1 MIKSMTG
8 FASAAAA
15 AGGWSLSIE
24 IRTYNSRHLDMALRL
39 PPGYI
44 DLEEQARSLIA
55 ARLTRGRVEARIH
68 IEDASAV
75 IGSVEAD
82 LARARA
88 VWTAL
93 ERVRTE
99 LGLTD
104 SVTLEMVLGTGGILK
119 NIQPE
124 TDLVS
129 VRALLESVL
138 IQALEELDG
147 MRTTEGQAL
156 ASDLLLRLAVVEDA
170 LGEISRQA
178 DGLPAAFHERLKDR
192 LAALTQGRVEMDPV
206 RMAQE
211 AAILADRCDIS
222 EEIVR
227 ARSHL
232 QQFRTIMEAAEAGG
246 RKLNF
251 LLQELNRE
259 FTTMGSK
266 IGSAAAAHQIV
277 AVKTELEKIREQ
289 IQNIE

>member
-68 IEDASAV
+68 IEDASAA

-93 ERVRTE
+93 ERARTE

-104 SVTLEMVLGTGGILK
+104 SVTLEMVLGAGGILK

-138 IQALEELDG
+138 IQALEALDG
-147 MRTTEGQAL
+147 MRTTEGQSL
-156 ASDLLLRLAVVEDA
+156 ASDLLLRLEVIETA
-170 LGEISRQA
+170 LGEISRHA
-178 DGLPAAFHERLKDR
+178 DGLPAAFYERLKDR
-192 LAALTQGRVEMDPV
+192 LAALAQGRVEMDPV
-206 RMAQE
+206 RIAQE

>member
-44 DLEEQARSLIA
+44 DLEEHARSLIA

-93 ERVRTE
+93 EQARVE

-104 SVTLEMVLGTGGILK
+104 PVTLEMVLGAGGVLK

-129 VRALLESVL
+129 VRALLASVL

-156 ASDLLLRLAVVEDA
+156 ASDLLLRLAIVEEA

-206 RMAQE
+206 RIAQE
-211 AAILADRCDIS
+211 AAILADRGDIS

>member
-68 IEDASAV
+68 IEDASAA

-104 SVTLEMVLGTGGILK
+104 SVTLEMVLGAGGILK
-119 NIQPE
+119 NIQAE

>member
-156 ASDLLLRLAVVEDA
+156 ASDLLHRLAVVEDA